1 VITALGARVHIIVR
15 PAYRER
21 LTQLFRDVLECEVRE
36 LDFGMQHPIVL
47 VSFSD
52 GSAFS
57 VEFSS
62 DAPDEDAFCRT
73 WIEFRTPDVAGVQ
86 RRLRDAGVEG
96 FSHPGS
102 PHTYFK
108 APGGAVMRFLDVGYR
123 GP

>member
-1 VITALGARVHIIVR
+1 MPFPV
-15 PAYRER
+15 
-21 LTQLFRDVLECEVRE
+21 
-36 LDFGMQHPIVL
+36 VL

-57 VEFSS
+57 AEFSN

-73 WIEFRTPDVAGVQ
+73 WIEFRTPDLPAVEQ
-86 RRLRDAGVEG
+86 KLRDAGVPS

-102 PHTYFK
+102 AHTYFK
-108 APGGAVMRFLDVGYR
+108 APGGAVMRFLDVDYK

>member
-1 VITALGARVHIIVR
+1 MIVR
-15 PAYRER
+15 PESRER
-21 LTQLFRDVLECEVRE
+21 LTQVFRELLACDVRE
-36 LDFGMQHPIVL
+36 LDFGLPDPIML
-47 VSFSD
+47 VSFPD

-62 DAPDEDAFCRT
+62 DAAEEDAFCRT
-73 WIEFRTPDVAGVQ
+73 WIEFRTPDLAAVQQRLHEAGVPS
-86 RRLRDAGVEG
+86 

-108 APGGAVMRFLDVGYR
+108 APGGAVIRFLDVGYR